1 MKKSLIFLLIISLFS
16 ASATSAQELE
26 KMNKSELREQVVN
39 LITKIDSLKAE
50 NKKYQD
56 LFIKLTENLS
66 QLEQRS
72 SQLENKFKSNELEIG
87 KLKKIISENEL
98 EIVKL
103 NKIISDSE
111 VEKKRIIS
119 SNQIEISK
127 LNKKL
132 LVLQDSIQ
140 GIQSVVSY
148 DTSVSL
154 NTNDFLNQY
163 YFNQIPLPNNSFSL
177 ILSKLVYGSAL
188 SNERYSYNDDENKGA
203 VIRIPEILDANS
215 FTYWSV
221 KPNIPTSPWDF
232 NKFLLPKNSDYF
244 NTRLP
249 KIEILKNK
257 LFTLK
262 YIDGKEESFLF
273 NVKKFVSKLGD
284 NQRKVLQIELANEQ
298 VKDDGSNDT
307 SRDIVWRFFAI
318 ENECYLA
325 LTAEQLNR
333 LDLKLT
339 PVNNGIEI
347 FDENSKTRFI
357 NQGYYSY
364 WKTTGQGI
372 YLSRNK
378 DIFMSESRYV
388 DPDEV
393 IYLFKLK

>member
-16 ASATSAQELE
+16 ASVTSAQELE

-39 LITKIDSLKAE
+39 LIAKIDSLKTE
-50 NKKYQD
+50 NKKYEN

-72 SQLENKFKSNELEIG
+72 SQLENKFKSNELEI
-87 KLKKIISENEL
+87 
-98 EIVKL
+98 VKL
-103 NKIISDSE
+103 NKIIADSE

-177 ILSKLVYGSAL
+177 ILSKLVYGSEL

-221 KPNIPTSPWDF
+221 KPNIPISPWDF

-347 FDENSKTRFI
+347 FDENSKTRFV
-357 NQGYYSY
+357 NQGYYSNDN

>member
-16 ASATSAQELE
+16 ASVTSAQELE

-39 LITKIDSLKAE
+39 LIAKIDSLKTE
-50 NKKYQD
+50 NKKYEN

-72 SQLENKFKSNELEIG
+72 SQLENKFKSNELEI
-87 KLKKIISENEL
+87 
-98 EIVKL
+98 VKL
-103 NKIISDSE
+103 NKIIADSE

-221 KPNIPTSPWDF
+221 KPNIPISPWDF

-347 FDENSKTRFI
+347 FDENSKTRFV
-357 NQGYYSY
+357 NQGYYSNDN

>member
-1 MKKSLIFLLIISLFS
+1 
-16 ASATSAQELE
+16 
-26 KMNKSELREQVVN
+26 MNKSELREQVVN

-50 NKKYQD
+50 NKKCQD

-87 KLKKIISENEL
+87 KLNKIISENEL
-98 EIVKL
+98 EIGKL
-103 NKIISDSE
+103 NKIISDYE

-148 DTSVSL
+148 DTSVSV

-177 ILSKLVYGSAL
+177 ILSKLVYGSEQ
-188 SNERYSYNDDENKGA
+188 SDERYNYNDDENKGA

-221 KPNIPTSPWDF
+221 KPNTPISPWEF

-273 NVKKFVSKLGD
+273 NVKKFVSKRGD

-347 FDENSKTRFI
+347 FDEDSKTRFV
-357 NQGYYSY
+357 NQSYYSNDNRR
-364 WKTTGQGI
+364 TTGQGI